1 MSYILSIDSSTNE
14 ASVAV
19 SLDNRILCLKK
30 SSEQKEHAG
39 FIQTAIE
46 KMFEE
51 TEISGRDLAA
61 VAVTTGPGSYT
72 GLRVGMASAKG
83 LCYALQIPLITV
95 GTLNVMAHAARQFV
109 TNISERPFPICPMI
123 DARRMEVF
131 TSLFSP
137 DLECLQAPRALILDE
152 LSFAAE
158 LNNYPGIYFMGSGS
172 EKWQRI
178 CKHPK
183 AAFINPEWDALH
195 LAELAFPLFQS
206 KEFASL
212 AYSTP
217 FYLKEFQ
224 SSVH

>member
-30 SSEQKEHAG
+30 SKEQKEHAG

-51 TEISGRDLAA
+51 TGISGRDLAA

-83 LCYALQIPLITV
+83 FCYALQIPLIAI
-95 GTLNVMAHAARQFV
+95 GTLNVMAYAARQFL
-109 TNISERPFPICPMI
+109 TNAAEKLFPICPMI

-131 TSLFSP
+131 TSLVSP
-137 DLECLQAPRALILDE
+137 DLECLQVPRALILDE
-152 LSFAAE
+152 HSFATE
-158 LNNYPGIYFMGSGS
+158 LTNYPGVYFLGSGS

-183 AAFINPEWDALH
+183 ALFLNTEWDARH
-195 LAELAFPLFQS
+195 LAELAFPLFQN
-206 KEFASL
+206 KEFTSL
-212 AYSTP
+212 AYSAP

-224 SSVH
+224 TSAH